1 MARKVKRP
9 IIFPLSNPT
18 TKSEA
23 AAGDLIRWTE
33 GRALVAT
40 GSPFSPVSFG
50 ARTISIAQCNN
61 VFIFPAMGLGVI
73 AARATRITES
83 MMLAAARALAA
94 NSPAMK
100 DPQGSLLPRL
110 ADIRAVAVEIAVA
123 VGLEAQKLNL
133 SPVVSEEELRRRVIA
148 TQWTP
153 AYDTFTETMS

>member
-1 MARKVKRP
+1 MARKVDRP

-18 TKSEA
+18 IKSEA

-40 GSPFSPVSFG
+40 GSPFAPVAYEGRNFP
-50 ARTISIAQCNN
+50 IAQCNN
-61 VFIFPAMGLGVI
+61 VYIFPAMGLGLI
-73 AARATRITES
+73 AARARRVTDA

-94 NSPAMK
+94 NSPAIE

-110 ADIRAVAVEIAVA
+110 AEIRRVAVEIAVA
-123 VGLEAQKLNL
+123 VGREAQKDNL
-133 SPVVSEEELRRRVIA
+133 APVVSDEELRRRVIA

-153 AYDTFTETMS
+153 AYEPLAEARP